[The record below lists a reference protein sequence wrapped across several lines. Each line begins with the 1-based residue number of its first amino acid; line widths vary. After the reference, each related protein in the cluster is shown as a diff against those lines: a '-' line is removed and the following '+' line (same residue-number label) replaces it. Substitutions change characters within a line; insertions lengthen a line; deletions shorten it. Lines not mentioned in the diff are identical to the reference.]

1 MNAFTEIQW
10 FTLESGL
17 HGFRPVY
24 YAQRQI
30 QLADGQLFPSL
41 PIHSEPA
48 MNIKFYNTLTNST
61 EDFAPIDSNA
71 VRMYSCGP
79 TVYDFA
85 HIGNFRSFLF
95 ADVIRRSLE
104 FFGHNV
110 HHVMNITDV
119 GHMTDDSNADGA
131 GEDKMAAAAQRV
143 KEDKKSGKVPEGA
156 VENPEDPYQIAD
168 YYTKAFLKDAQLLG
182 VKVAFEPEN
191 ILKAT
196 DNIDTMQEM
205 ISQLIDKGHAYVG
218 PDGVVY
224 FSVDSFDDYGKLSG
238 NTLDQLQI
246 GASGRVSDENQ
257 SNKKHPAD
265 FMLWKADETHIM
277 KWDSPWGT
285 GYPGWHIECSCMAR
299 KRLGQDV
306 IDIHTGGEDLIFPHH
321 ECEIAQSRGATGAD
335 AFAKFWMHA
344 RFLMVE
350 GEKMS
355 KSKGN
360 FWTVRDVVEGRATGV
375 KVHPAVLR
383 LELIKSHYR
392 SNMNFTKKGLQD
404 SANVVKRLTEFR
416 KKLEA
421 AAGDTT
427 AEVDLAHPILQ
438 AFGEALADD
447 LNFSKALAVILPWA
461 STEPDNPAEALVVLD
476 RINGVLAVAPLAAV
490 ESTASNLDDEPDII
504 SLCKAMDDARCA
516 KDWPTSDAIRTQL
529 EDAGYDVQT
538 TPEGTVAEKKL
549 A

>member
-1 MNAFTEIQW
+1 MQ
-10 FTLESGL
+10 
-17 HGFRPVY
+17 
-24 YAQRQI
+24 
-30 QLADGQLFPSL
+30 
-41 PIHSEPA
+41 
-48 MNIKFYNTLTNST
+48 IKFYNTLTNTT
-61 EDFAPIDSNA
+61 ETFTPVDSDC

-95 ADVIRRSLE
+95 ADVIRRTLQ
-104 FFGHNV
+104 FFGHKV

-119 GHMTDDSNADGA
+119 GHMTDDSNADGG
-131 GEDKMAAAAQRV
+131 GEDKMQAAAQRV

-156 VENPEDPYQIAD
+156 VGNPEDPYQIAD
-168 YYTKAFLKDAQLLG
+168 FYMKAFLEDAQLLG
-182 VKVAFEPEN
+182 VEVAFEPDN

-196 DNIDTMQEM
+196 DNIDIMQDM
-205 ISQLIDKGHAYVG
+205 IRQLIDKGHAYVG

-224 FSVDSFDDYGKLSG
+224 YSVESFPDYGKLSG
-238 NTLDQLQI
+238 NTLDHLRTGQ
-246 GASGRVSDENQ
+246 GGRISEEHQ
-257 SNKKHPAD
+257 ANKRHPAD
-265 FMLWKADETHIM
+265 FMLWKADAAHIM

-299 KRLGQDV
+299 KRLGRDV

-344 RFLMVE
+344 RFLLVE

-360 FWTVRDVVEGRATGV
+360 FWTVRDVLEGRATGIN
-375 KVHPAVLR
+375 VHPAVLR

-392 SNMNFTKKGLQD
+392 SNMNFTKKGLVD
-404 SANVVKRLTEFR
+404 SASIVKRLTEFR
-416 KKLEA
+416 AKLEA
-421 AAGDTT
+421 AAGDEVV
-427 AEVDLAHPILQ
+427 EVDFDHPVLK

-447 LNFSKALAVILPWA
+447 LNFSRALAVVLPWT
-461 STEPDNPAEALVVLD
+461 SSEPENAAEALAVFN
-476 RINGVLAVAPLAAV
+476 RINSVLAVAPLGD
-490 ESTASNLDDEPDII
+490 SDSSSGGDDADIHA
-504 SLCKAMDDARCA
+504 LCKAIDDARAA
-516 KDWPTSDAIRTQL
+516 KDWATSDALRTQI
-529 EDAGYDVQT
+529 ESAGYEVKNS
-538 TPEGTVAEKKL
+538 PAGTVAVKKL